1 METIETYDDGQLV
14 EVREFYLNPVPAV
27 ANFNTQMMLSASYSR
42 LTSNTSNQ
50 EAKNRLE
57 IAAVRLELKND
68 ISNEDLMMFK
78 FIWDAVVGGVPDGI
92 LTLTD
97 IDEFNHIAESN
108 NMLFRFGDDFKMIIG
123 ET

>member
-1 METIETYDDGQLV
+1 MERIETYDDGKLV

-27 ANFNTQMMLSASYSR
+27 ANFNAQMMLSASYFR
-42 LTSNTSNQ
+42 LSSNSVNQ

-78 FIWDAVVGGVPDGI
+78 FIWDAVVGGVADGI
-92 LTLTD
+92 LTLAD
-97 IDEFNHIAESN
+97 RDEFNHVAESN
-108 NMLFRFGDDFKMIIG
+108 NMPFSFDDDFKMIFG
-123 ET
+123 EK